1 VPKRQ
6 EIRTPLGKM
15 SVIDIP
21 LRRVSVDIVGPLV
34 PITDKGN
41 RYILTL
47 VDYTTQWCSDFLPLR
62 HSSLAY
68 VT

>member
-1 VPKRQ
+1 MPKRQ
-6 EIRTPLGKM
+6 QIRAPLGKIP
-15 SVIDIP
+15 VIDIP

-47 VDYTTQWCSDFLPLR
+47 VDYTTRCPEAVAL
-62 HSSLAY
+62 SSI
-68 VT
+68 